1 VRELQVTAY
10 IVDAVRTPIAVGK
23 AGGGLSGVRPDVLAA
38 HAIQSLV
45 ERAGVDPALV
55 DDVVLGCVTQV
66 GEQGLN
72 IARNAALIA
81 GLPVDVTGVS
91 VNRMCGSSQQAVNFA
106 AMGVASGFQDLVI
119 AGGVESMSRVPM
131 GGDMLLNGEP
141 ATVAPEMSW
150 RYTIVPQGISAELVA
165 KRYGLSRAE
174 LDAFSLESHRRAAAA
189 QDAGWFDGEIVAVPL
204 PGGGAFARDEGIR
217 RDTSLE
223 KLGKLKPAF
232 SGDGVI
238 TAGSSSQI
246 SDGAAAVLVA
256 SERAVKTYGLKPRA
270 KIVAM
275 ATAGVDPTIM
285 LSAPV
290 PATKKALAQAGLGI
304 GDVDAYEMNEAFAS
318 VVVGCG
324 RALEMDFAKLNVH
337 GGAIALGHPL
347 GASGARLVATLLG
360 VLDRT
365 GGRRGLVTMCIG
377 FGQGI
382 TTILERVD
390 V

>member
-1 VRELQVTAY
+1 VTTAY
-10 IVDAVRTPIAVGK
+10 LVDAVRTPLGRS
-23 AGGGLSGVRPDVLAA
+23 GGGLAGVRPDVLAA
-38 HAIQSLV
+38 RALAALV
-45 ERAGVDPALV
+45 ARVGIDPALV
-55 DDVVLGCVTQV
+55 EDVVLGCVTQV
-66 GEQGLN
+66 GEQGLD

-81 GLPVDVTGVS
+81 GFPVDVTGTS

-131 GGDMLLNGEP
+131 GSDMFLNGEP
-141 ATVAPEMSW
+141 ATIAPEMSW

-165 KRYGLSRAE
+165 KRFGLGRAE

-189 QDAGWFDGEIVAVPL
+189 QDAGWFDAEIVAVDTVNGPV
-204 PGGGAFARDEGIR
+204 ARDEGIR

-223 KLGKLKPAF
+223 RLAKLKPAF
-232 SGDGVI
+232 QSDGVI

-246 SDGAAAVLVA
+246 TDGASALLIA
-256 SERAVKTYGLKPRA
+256 SARAVREYGLRPRA
-270 KIVAM
+270 KIVSM

-285 LSAPV
+285 LTAPI
-290 PATKKALAQAGLGI
+290 PATRKALAAAGLGI
-304 GDVDAYEMNEAFAS
+304 GDIDAVEINEAFAS
-318 VVVGCG
+318 VAVGCG
-324 RALEMDFAKLNVH
+324 RALELDFAKTNVN

-347 GASGARLVATLLG
+347 GASGARLLTTLLG
-360 VLDRT
+360 VLERT
-365 GGRRGLVTMCIG
+365 GGRRGLSTMCIG

-382 TTILERVD
+382 ATIIDRD